1 MLRYLSGVGIIRS
14 RLVFPHD
21 DLLPRFTALTLRKSP
36 WAAHESYHPHLT
48 SPDDRADR
56 SRASAWRTTNSL
68 PWHASPAPPANFVG
82 LAYAALILGIIGVVF
97 SIVPLLDVL
106 TMLAAIVGVVL
117 GAVALARSQK
127 MSLVSMAA
135 YACWRWCSHR
145 W

>member
-1 MLRYLSGVGIIRS
+1 M
-14 RLVFPHD
+14 
-21 DLLPRFTALTLRKSP
+21 
-36 WAAHESYHPHLT
+36 
-48 SPDDRADR
+48 
-56 SRASAWRTTNSL
+56 
-68 PWHASPAPPANFVG
+68 
-82 LAYAALILGIIGVVF
+82 F